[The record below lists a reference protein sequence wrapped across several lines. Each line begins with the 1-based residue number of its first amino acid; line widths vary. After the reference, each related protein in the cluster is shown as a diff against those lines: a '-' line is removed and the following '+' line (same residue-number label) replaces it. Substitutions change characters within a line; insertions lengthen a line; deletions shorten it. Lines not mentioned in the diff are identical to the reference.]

1 LPEAVRKNKGMPEPP
16 RREKL
21 SQRVW
26 PPVMIGVIFVLEVA
40 WIVFLVYLSIVFIRG
55 SLF

>member
-1 LPEAVRKNKGMPEPP
+1 
-16 RREKL
+16 
-21 SQRVW
+21 
-26 PPVMIGVIFVLEVA
+26 VMIGVIFVLEVA

>member
-1 LPEAVRKNKGMPEPP
+1 MPEPP

-26 PPVMIGVIFVLEVA
+26 PRVMIGVIFVLEVA
-40 WIVFLVYLSIVFIRG
+40 WIVFLVYLSIVFIG
-55 SLF
+55 SSLF